1 MSDADVSDD
10 EGQAVPSAATKESIR
25 AAVAALLDGNDV
37 AGEKIDEVVET
48 WRADNAAGGLG
59 VHQHLPLPNE
69 FARQR
74 LVGGSLGDSLVH
86 VLRQLGPLSRA
97 EALARIGARND
108 GR

>member
-1 MSDADVSDD
+1 M
-10 EGQAVPSAATKESIR
+10 
-25 AAVAALLDGNDV
+25 
-37 AGEKIDEVVET
+37 GEKIDKVVET

-74 LVGGSLGDSLVH
+74 LVGDSLVH

-97 EALARIGARND
+97 KALARIGARND